1 MYRGDLLYSEGDL
14 ADEIIFVLDGTFYLY
29 KDISDMIILPEKLID
44 KESQAF
50 NVPFLRYG
58 IGSYFGDQDCMTEIE
73 DMDESSTTRKYY
85 RESTAECIEDSEIL
99 VIKRRQFVDELNKFT
114 KIKSFMATLSV

>member
-1 MYRGDLLYSEGDL
+1 M
-14 ADEIIFVLDGTFYLY
+14 
-29 KDISDMIILPEKLID
+29 
-44 KESQAF
+44 
-50 NVPFLRYG
+50 PFLRYG

-73 DMDESSTTRKYY
+73 NVDEDTTRKFY

-114 KIKSFMATLSV
+114 KIKSFMATLSVQKKSYHKVLINSILNRYNDAAEA

>member
-73 DMDESSTTRKYY
+73 NVDEDETRKFY

-99 VIKRRQFVDELNKFT
+99 VIKRR
-114 KIKSFMATLSV
+114 